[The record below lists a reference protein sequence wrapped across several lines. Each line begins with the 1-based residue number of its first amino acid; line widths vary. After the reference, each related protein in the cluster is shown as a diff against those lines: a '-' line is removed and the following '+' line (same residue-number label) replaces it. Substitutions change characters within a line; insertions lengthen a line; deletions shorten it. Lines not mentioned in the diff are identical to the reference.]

1 MTNKEY
7 LLKYFNEH
15 EDLLSQTIDCAVC
28 RAVGLADYCR
38 ATMGNTCEDTKEEWL
53 SMERNPLNL
62 KVGDIVQIETLP
74 YNTELRYYIGS
85 ELNLMYFAKT
95 LEEYK
100 VGKKNGASLYPRK
113 CELVTLHISVLEK
126 NPNLVKKVGE
136 VNDES

>member
-15 EDLLSQTIDCAVC
+15 EDLLIQTIECPVC
-28 RAVGLADYCR
+28 RAVGLDEYCKV
-38 ATMGNTCEDTKEEWL
+38 NNEVTCEDTKKAWL
-53 SMERNPLNL
+53 AMERNPLNL
-62 KVGDIVQIETLP
+62 KVGDIVQLEIHP

-100 VGKKNGASLYPRK
+100 VGKKNGATNYPRK
-113 CELVTLHISVLEK
+113 CELTIFHMRTLEM
-126 NPNLVKKVGE
+126 NPNLIRKVGE
-136 VNDES
+136 VNE